1 MMLLMI
7 MLYYCAV
14 HRLIFSQDSTSGFG
28 AVLTL
33 AAGGVRGL
41 HVSRRQNKVKLNAL
55 TGTIFIFF
63 TRECYH
69 QMFDLYN
76 RLNPSMF
83 ENGLRVERGSF
94 SCTYMYNA
102 NRNTL
107 SSVPQLLR
115 NIAM

>member
-1 MMLLMI
+1 MLLMI

-14 HRLIFSQDSTSGFG
+14 HRLIFSQDSPLVAAGSGFG

-33 AAGGVRGL
+33 PGAC
-41 HVSRRQNKVKLNAL
+41 VSRRQNKVKLNAL

-83 ENGLRVERGSF
+83 ENGLRVERASF
-94 SCTYMYNA
+94 LCTMRIETRSHQFHSC
-102 NRNTL
+102 
-107 SSVPQLLR
+107 
-115 NIAM
+115 